1 MQRDALHEYI
11 DFMDKWA
18 NRNYLVGY
26 RGYRKQPW
34 TYGRVR
40 AAILGLSRELRR
52 RKIEKGDRVIL
63 FGRSSPEWIVAYFAI
78 IHRGAIVVPL
88 DPQTRPEFFY
98 RVLEKTE
105 PAVVICDI
113 LPEHGE
119 IETIPFS
126 SIETYGKEKEG
137 IQSSSTTVEPA
148 SIGPKD
154 TAEIVFTSGTT
165 SDPKGVVLTHGN
177 ILSNLKPF
185 EEGIARHERIIRFL
199 TPFRILCAVPFSHM
213 FGQFTGIFVP
223 LLLGSTV
230 YFTGETG
237 PAALVRAIRRDRI
250 LTLITV
256 PRVLKLLAEH
266 VRAELVSRAKL
277 SGFERRWNRWVK
289 LPYPLRVFVFLDI
302 HLYLGLHF
310 WSFIVGGAPLDH
322 ETHEFWRRLVYSI
335 FQGYGLTETA
345 PIVTM
350 FNPFRHNRSSVGK
363 ILPGQEVKF
372 SEEGELLVRGE
383 NVMAG
388 YWDDPETTSSVM
400 EDGWLKTGDFGK
412 IDEKGHI
419 FIHGRKKD
427 MIVTSEGH
435 NVYAEDIERLIS
447 GTDGVREGIVVGIQK
462 EDGEIPHAVLIVE
475 PGTDPETVVK
485 KVNAHLLPYQRI
497 RGFSVWK
504 DIDFPR
510 TPTLKVRKAEVLKTI
525 MEFQKKPSE
534 KDEFDLFFSGTVN
547 RNTRLGDELG
557 MGSLDLVEVVSKI
570 EKRYNVSIDESLISP
585 ETTIEELRTIATKP
599 AASRTLRMPRW
610 TRRTPV
616 KLLRMIAVNLLILP
630 AFRFFAR
637 LEVQGREHVAGAA
650 APAIITANHTSHLDP
665 LAILSALPLRVRSG
679 ICPAMGL
686 NRFHAAFEKYGRL
699 VTGGEDGKEKTLS
712 SFQKRLKGF
721 VLKTGYL
728 VVTLLFQS
736 FPFPQGTAYRAS
748 LEYTGEL
755 LDAGFWIL
763 IFPEGE
769 VSRNGDLQPFRG
781 GTVLLSEHTGAD
793 VYPVFIDGMQKLL
806 PPGRYVPRRNTVRVH
821 FGPPVV
827 RTGEDKEI
835 YLKRIENA
843 VRDLQKDVM

>member
-1 MQRDALHEYI
+1 MERDALHEYI
-11 DFMDKWA
+11 DFMDRCA
-18 NRNYLVGY
+18 HRNYLVGY
-26 RGYRKQPW
+26 RGYRKRPW
-34 TYGRVR
+34 TYKRVR
-40 AAILGLSRELRR
+40 AAILGLSSELGK
-52 RKIEKGDRVIL
+52 RKIVKGDRVFL
-63 FGRSSPEWIVAYFAI
+63 FGRSSPEWVVAYFAI
-78 IHRGAIVVPL
+78 IRRGAIVVPL
-88 DPQTRPEFFY
+88 DPQTQPEFLH

-105 PAVVICDI
+105 PALIICETP
-113 LPEHGE
+113 PENGE
-119 IETIPFS
+119 VETISFS
-126 SIETYGKEKEG
+126 SIETFAEETEG
-137 IQSSSTTVEPA
+137 MHSSSTTAKPA
-148 SIGPKD
+148 LIGPKD

-185 EEGIARHERIIRFL
+185 EEGIARHERVIRLL
-199 TPFRILCAVPFSHM
+199 TPFRILCTVPFSHM
-213 FGQFTGIFVP
+213 FGQLTGIFVP

-237 PAALVRAIRRDRI
+237 PAALVRAIHRDRI
-250 LTLITV
+250 LTLIAV
-256 PRVLKLLAEH
+256 PRVLKLLVEH
-266 VRAELVSRAKL
+266 VRAELISREKL

-302 HLYLGLHF
+302 HLHLGLHF
-310 WSFIVGGAPLDH
+310 WSFIVGGAPLDS

-388 YWDDPETTSSVM
+388 YWDDPETTASVM

-419 FIHGRKKD
+419 FIQGRKKD
-427 MIVTSEGH
+427 MIVTSDGH
-435 NVYAEDIERLIS
+435 NVYAEDIEKLLAV
-447 GTDGVREGIVVGIQK
+447 TDGVREGIVVGVPK
-462 EDGEIPHAVLIVE
+462 EDGEIPHAVLILE
-475 PGTDPETVVK
+475 PGIDPEAVVK
-485 KVNAHLLPYQRI
+485 KVNAQLLPYQRI
-497 RGFSVWK
+497 RGSSVWK
-504 DIDFPR
+504 DFDFPR
-510 TPTLKVRKAEVLKTI
+510 TPTLKIRKTEVLKTI
-525 MEFQKKPSE
+525 MECQQKPSE
-534 KDEFDLFFSGTVN
+534 KDEFELLFSEKVN

-557 MGSLDLVEVVSKI
+557 MGSLDIVEVVSKI
-570 EKRYNVSIDESLISP
+570 EKRYNVSIDESSISP
-585 ETTIEELRTIATKP
+585 ETTIEELRMIATKP
-599 AASRTLRMPRW
+599 AASRTLKMPRW

-616 KLLRMIAVNLLILP
+616 KLLRMIAMNLLILP
-630 AFRFFAR
+630 VFRLFAR
-637 LEVQGREHVAGAA
+637 LEVQGREHVTSAT
-650 APAIITANHTSHLDP
+650 APALITANHTSHLDP
-665 LAILSALPLRVRSG
+665 MAVLSALPLRVRSR

-686 NRFHAAFEKYGRL
+686 NRFHTVFEKYGRL
-699 VTGGEDGKEKTLS
+699 VTGEGDGTEKTSS

-721 VLKTGYL
+721 LLKTGY
-728 VVTLLFQS
+728 VVITLLFQT

-769 VSRNGDLQPFRG
+769 VSRDGNLKPFRG
-781 GTVLLSEHTGAD
+781 GTALLSENTGAD

-806 PPGRYVPRRNTVRVH
+806 PPGRYIPRRNAVRVH
-821 FGPPVV
+821 FGPPVA
-827 RTGEDKEI
+827 RTGQDKETYI
-835 YLKRIENA
+835 ERIENA
-843 VRDLQKDVM
+843 VRTLQKDIM